1 MQEYTQNTGS
11 SYLEEFG
18 HPVAYARSLSEQKKV
33 KPYRLYLHSL
43 LMLAIFGIW
52 GYGLYTT
59 DDYASLTWRLP
70 LLVVIV
76 IGGVLETRRH
86 YRAYRQA
93 KAQPS
98 SI

>member
-1 MQEYTQNTGS
+1 MATN
-11 SYLEEFG
+11 
-18 HPVAYARSLSEQKKV
+18 PC
-33 KPYRLYLHSL
+33 RLYLHSL

-70 LLVVIV
+70 LLAVIV
-76 IGGVLETRRH
+76 IGGAFETRRH

-93 KAQPS
+93 KAQS
-98 SI
+98 SSF